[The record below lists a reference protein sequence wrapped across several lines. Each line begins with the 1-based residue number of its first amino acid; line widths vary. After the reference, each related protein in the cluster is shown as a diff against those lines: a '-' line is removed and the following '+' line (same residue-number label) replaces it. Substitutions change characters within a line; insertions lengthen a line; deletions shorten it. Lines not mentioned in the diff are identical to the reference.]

1 MNETWQGMMQ
11 GVSAFLPLPHFAIG
25 APLAQAGGNAVEQGA
40 ENIQRGTNN
49 FFNSL
54 GFSAND
60 IGNLLRAL
68 AILIIGLLIAAIA
81 ASIVRGILNRTNLDN
96 RVARA
101 TTGSQRRG
109 ESIPIEKWI
118 SSLVFWTIAVLT
130 IVGALQALNLS
141 AVSAPLNNFVNQII
155 SYIPKIIAAGILLAI
170 AWVIATIV
178 KLIVTRALDAFGIDR
193 RLGDQFD
200 NSATTTPPDPY
211 QSTDPYAANDPYRD
225 PYAPTDPYA
234 VPQSTVDLPP
244 GTTGATMSAPPPRP
258 SSNQF
263 SLSET
268 IGNTLYWFIFLLFLP
283 SILSALELR
292 GTLTP
297 VQNLLDDI
305 LSILPNVFAAVLIG
319 AVGYLIA
326 QVVRRIVTNFLAA
339 AGTDRIGSRFG
350 LRSTT
355 GGKSLS
361 WILGTV
367 VFVLVLIPTAIAA
380 LNALRIDAISAPAI
394 LMLNQILS
402 ALPKIFTAGVILAI
416 AYFVGQFLSD
426 LVTNILSGLG
436 FDNLFRWLGLESLQ
450 APRQVPSTTPGA
462 TTIQQPTPSSV
473 KTPSQIAGVIVLVGI
488 MLFAAVAAINVLQID
503 ALTALVSGIVVISG
517 RILAGLIVFAI
528 GLYFANLAFSLIT
541 SSGGR
546 QSRIL
551 GQIARVSIIA
561 FASALALQ
569 QMGIATDIVNLAFGL
584 LLGSIAVAIALAFG
598 LGGRDVAAEQLRE
611 WLASFRNKQY

>member
-1 MNETWQGMMQ
+1 MNEIWQGMVL
-11 GVSAFLPLPHFAIG
+11 GVSAFLPMPPQYSIAAL
-25 APLAQAGGNAVEQGA
+25 LAQADNSIDRTAD
-40 ENIQRGTNN
+40 N

-54 GFSAND
+54 GFGLND
-60 IGNLLRAL
+60 VGNLLRAL
-68 AILIIGLLIAAIA
+68 AILIIGLIIAAIA

-101 TTGSQRRG
+101 TTGSQSRRD
-109 ESIPIEKWI
+109 SLPIEKWL
-118 SSLVFWTIAVLT
+118 SNVVFWVIAILT
-130 IVGALQALNLS
+130 IIGALQALNLS
-141 AVSAPLNNFVNQII
+141 AVSAPLNTFVNQII
-155 SYIPKIIAAGILLAI
+155 GYIPKIAGAAILLGI

-178 KLIVTRALDAFGIDR
+178 KLVVTRALDAFGIDR
-193 RLGDQFD
+193 RLGDQLSD
-200 NSATTTPPDPY
+200 STTAPPAERYGADPY
-211 QSTDPYAANDPYRD
+211 VPT
-225 PYAPTDPYA
+225 TDPYA
-234 VPQSTVDLPP
+234 VPQSTIDLPP
-244 GTTGATMSAPPPRP
+244 GTTGATVNTPPSRP
-258 SSNQF
+258 SSQF

-268 IGNTLYWFIFLLFLP
+268 IGNTLYWFVFLLFLP
-283 SILSALELR
+283 SILSALDLQ
-292 GTLTP
+292 GTLAP

-350 LRSTT
+350 LTT
-355 GGKSLS
+355 APGGRSLS

-367 VFVLVLIPTAIAA
+367 IFVLVLIPTAIAA

-394 LMLNQILS
+394 LMLNQILN

-426 LVTNILSGLG
+426 LVSNILSGLG
-436 FDNLFRWLGLESLQ
+436 FDNLFQWLGLQSVRT
-450 APRQVPSTTPGA
+450 APRSAPPAQPGGTVIQPSTPASTVR
-462 TTIQQPTPSSV
+462 S
-473 KTPSQIAGVIVLVGI
+473 PSQIVGIIVLVGI

-528 GLYFANLAFSLIT
+528 GLYLANLAFSLIT

-551 GQIARVSIIA
+551 GQVARVSIIA
-561 FASALALQ
+561 LVSAMALQ
-569 QMGIATDIVNLAFGL
+569 QMGIASDIVNLAFGL
-584 LLGSIAVAIALAFG
+584 LVGAIAVAIALAFG

-611 WLASFRNKQY
+611 WLASFRNKQF